1 MSYQV
6 LARKWRPRSF
16 REMIGQTHVLKA
28 LINALDNQ
36 RLHHAYL
43 FTGTRGVGKTTIA
56 RIIAKCVNCE
66 IGITS
71 TPCGTCSVCRE
82 IDEGRFVDLIE
93 IDAASRTKVEDTREL
108 LDNVQYA
115 PSRGRFKVYLID
127 EVHMLSSHSFNA
139 LLKTLEEP
147 PPYVKFI
154 LATTDP
160 QKLPATILS
169 RCLQFSLKNMTPE
182 RVVEHLSHVLGV
194 ENVPFEDDALWL
206 LGRAADGSMR
216 DAMSL
221 TDQAIA
227 FGEGK
232 VLAADVRAMLG
243 TLDHGQVYGVLQA
256 LLEGDAR
263 GLLEAVRHLAEQG
276 PDWNGVL
283 AEMLNVLH
291 RVAVAQA
298 LPEAV
303 DNGQG
308 DRDRVLA
315 VAQALPAEDVQ
326 FYYQMGLIGRRDL
339 PLAPDPRSGFE
350 MVLLRMLAFRPAGSS
365 EAPPQT
371 LKPVGISQATVDSS
385 QAVAALVA
393 APAAGPAAGNG
404 SVAAPVAE
412 AAAPVPAASGNVSE
426 PAPVSGVAAQAP
438 AVRDDGPDSTSTPPV
453 REVPSQPLASPAA
466 SAGSS
471 QPASPVAAPAA
482 VPAPAA
488 PARAAE
494 DDPSLPW
501 NSPAAP
507 LQDEPEAY
515 DEPLLDTE
523 AEQPML
529 TPMPAPTPASV
540 VPPAPEREETPE
552 DEGDAI
558 DSAAPHL
565 QAIPDD
571 FGSAGMDRDD
581 EPPLDEDYYPA
592 DIDASGYSFLDDLA
606 SATPEPAAAPE
617 PLPASQPASGLA
629 LQWLE
634 LFPKLPVSGLTASI
648 AANCS
653 LIAVEGD
660 DWLLHL
666 DPAQSALFNA
676 TQQRRLNDALNQY
689 HGRTIGLKIEL
700 VRPEQE
706 TPAQASSRRRV
717 ERQHDAEASIQA
729 DPFIQQMMQKFGATV
744 RNDTIEPVDVP
755 VSQNG

>member
-16 REMIGQTHVLKA
+16 REMVGQAHVLKA

-56 RIIAKCVNCE
+56 RIIAKCLNCE
-66 IGITS
+66 TGITS

-127 EVHMLSSHSFNA
+127 EVHMLSTHSFNA

-169 RCLQFSLKNMTPE
+169 RCLQFSLKNMSPE
-182 RVVEHLSHVLGV
+182 RVVEHLSHVLAA
-194 ENVPFEDDALWL
+194 ENVPFEPDALWL

-243 TLDHGQVYGVLQA
+243 SLDHGQVYGVLQA

-263 GLLEAVRHLAEQG
+263 ALLEAVRNLAEQG
-276 PDWNGVL
+276 PDWAGVL

-291 RVAVAQA
+291 RVAIAQA

-308 DRDRVLA
+308 DRERVLA
-315 VAQALPAEDVQ
+315 LAQALPAEDVQ

-339 PLAPDPRSGFE
+339 PLAPDPRGGFE
-350 MVLLRMLAFRPAGSS
+350 MVLLRMLAFRPADTDD
-365 EAPPQT
+365 APKPV
-371 LKPVGISQATVDSS
+371 LKPVGISQATADS
-385 QAVAALVA
+385 AK
-393 APAAGPAAGNG
+393 P
-404 SVAAPVAE
+404 VAAPVVAVAPPTVVVEPAAPPVQAPAPVEPPPQPAAE
-412 AAAPVPAASGNVSE
+412 PAAAVEPEPVPVVEPEPESE
-426 PAPVSGVAAQAP
+426 PAV
-438 AVRDDGPDSTSTPPV
+438 
-453 REVPSQPLASPAA
+453 EVIDLPWEEPAA
-466 SAGSS
+466 PPSAVVA
-471 QPASPVAAPAA
+471 QPEP
-482 VPAPAA
+482 VPAPAPAVPIQQAA
-488 PARAAE
+488 PAHDDE
-494 DDPSLPW
+494 PPFDPS
-501 NSPAAP
+501 
-507 LQDEPEAY
+507 AY
-515 DEPLLDTE
+515 
-523 AEQPML
+523 
-529 TPMPAPTPASV
+529 
-540 VPPAPEREETPE
+540 
-552 DEGDAI
+552 
-558 DSAAPHL
+558 SAV
-565 QAIPDD
+565 
-571 FGSAGMDRDD
+571 GMDRDD
-581 EPPLDEDYYPA
+581 EPPLDEDYYGGESDPVGF
-592 DIDASGYSFLDDLA
+592 SYLDELA
-606 SATPEPAAAPE
+606 EHIQEEAPKPVAQ
-617 PLPASQPASGLA
+617 PLPAAKPATGLA

-634 LFPKLPVSGLTASI
+634 LFPQLPVSGMTGNI
-648 AANCS
+648 AANCT
-653 LIAVEGD
+653 LISAEGD

-666 DPAQSALFNA
+666 DPGQGALFNT
-676 TQQRRLNDALNQY
+676 TQQRRLNEALNQ
-689 HGRTIGLKIEL
+689 HLGRTLNLRIEL
-700 VRPEQE
+700 ILPEQE
-706 TPAQASSRRRV
+706 TPAQAAARKRA
-717 ERQHDAEASIQA
+717 ERQQDAVTSIEQ
-729 DPFIQQMMQKFGATV
+729 DPLIQQMIKLFGAKV
-744 RNDTIEPVDVP
+744 RQDTIEPVEALAN
-755 VSQNG
+755 QGQ

>member
-16 REMIGQTHVLKA
+16 REMVGQAHVLKA

-56 RIIAKCVNCE
+56 RIIAKCLNCE
-66 IGITS
+66 TGITS

-127 EVHMLSSHSFNA
+127 EVHMLSTHSFNA

-169 RCLQFSLKNMTPE
+169 RCLQFSLKNMSPE
-182 RVVEHLSHVLGV
+182 RVVEHLSHVLAA
-194 ENVPFEDDALWL
+194 ENVPFEPDALWL

-243 TLDHGQVYGVLQA
+243 SLDHGQVYGVLQA

-263 GLLEAVRHLAEQG
+263 ALLEAVRNLAEQG
-276 PDWNGVL
+276 PDWAGVL

-291 RVAVAQA
+291 RVAIAQA

-315 VAQALPAEDVQ
+315 LASALPAEDVQ

-339 PLAPDPRSGFE
+339 PLAPDPRGGFE
-350 MVLLRMLAFRPAGSS
+350 MVLLRMLAFRPADTDD
-365 EAPPQT
+365 APKPV
-371 LKPVGISQATVDSS
+371 LKPVGISQATADP
-385 QAVAALVA
+385 ATPVA
-393 APAAGPAAGNG
+393 APAVAVAPPPAEAVSPEAAPATAPLVVPPPATADHEPEQEPDTALKAEIEAI
-404 SVAAPVAE
+404 SVPEPVAE
-412 AAAPVPAASGNVSE
+412 VVDLPWEEPVAASE
-426 PAPVSGVAAQAP
+426 PAPVE
-438 AVRDDGPDSTSTPPV
+438 PV
-453 REVPSQPLASPAA
+453 PEPLAAPQAA
-466 SAGSS
+466 P
-471 QPASPVAAPAA
+471 QPAPPATRPAPQPEADAPPFDPSAYAA
-482 VPAPAA
+482 V
-488 PARAAE
+488 
-494 DDPSLPW
+494 
-501 NSPAAP
+501 
-507 LQDEPEAY
+507 
-515 DEPLLDTE
+515 
-523 AEQPML
+523 
-529 TPMPAPTPASV
+529 
-540 VPPAPEREETPE
+540 
-552 DEGDAI
+552 
-558 DSAAPHL
+558 
-565 QAIPDD
+565 
-571 FGSAGMDRDD
+571 GMDRDD
-581 EPPLDEDYYPA
+581 EPPLDDDYYGGESDPVGF
-592 DIDASGYSFLDDLA
+592 SYLDELA
-606 SATPEPAAAPE
+606 EHIQEEAPKPVAQ
-617 PLPASQPASGLA
+617 PLPAAKPATGLA

-634 LFPKLPVSGLTASI
+634 LFPQLPVSGMTGNI
-648 AANCS
+648 AANCT
-653 LIAVEGD
+653 LIAADGD

-666 DPAQSALFNA
+666 DPGQGALFNA
-676 TQQRRLNDALNQY
+676 TQQRRLNDALNQ
-689 HGRTIGLKIEL
+689 HLGRTLNLRIEL
-700 VRPEQE
+700 ILPEQE
-706 TPAQASSRRRV
+706 TPAQAGARKRA
-717 ERQHDAEASIQA
+717 ERQQDAVTSIEQ
-729 DPFIQQMMQKFGATV
+729 DPLIQQMIKLFGAKV
-744 RNDTIEPVDVP
+744 RQDTIEPVEALAN
-755 VSQNG
+755 QGQ

>member
-16 REMIGQTHVLKA
+16 REMVGQAHVLKA

-56 RIIAKCVNCE
+56 RIIAKCLNCE
-66 IGITS
+66 TGITS

-127 EVHMLSSHSFNA
+127 EVHMLSTHSFNA

-169 RCLQFSLKNMTPE
+169 RCLQFSLKNMSPE
-182 RVVEHLSHVLGV
+182 RVVEHLSHVLQA
-194 ENVPFEDDALWL
+194 ENVPFEPDALWL

-243 TLDHGQVYGVLQA
+243 SLDHGQVYDVLQA

-263 GLLEAVRHLAEQG
+263 ALLEAIRNLAEQG
-276 PDWNGVL
+276 PDWAGVL

-291 RVAVAQA
+291 RVAIAQA

-308 DRDRVLA
+308 DRERVLA
-315 VAQALPAEDVQ
+315 LAAALPAEDVQ

-339 PLAPDPRSGFE
+339 PLAPEPRGGFE
-350 MVLLRMLAFRPAGSS
+350 MVLLRMLAFRPADTDD
-365 EAPPQT
+365 APKPQ
-371 LKPVGISQATVDSS
+371 LKPVGISQATADS
-385 QAVAALVA
+385 AK
-393 APAAGPAAGNG
+393 P
-404 SVAAPVAE
+404 
-412 AAAPVPAASGNVSE
+412 
-426 PAPVSGVAAQAP
+426 VAAQAP
-438 AVRDDGPDSTSTPPV
+438 VAQPAVQAVSIEPAAAAPDV
-453 REVPSQPLASPAA
+453 EVPPPATA
-466 SAGSS
+466 
-471 QPASPVAAPAA
+471 
-482 VPAPAA
+482 
-488 PARAAE
+488 
-494 DDPSLPW
+494 DH
-501 NSPAAP
+501 
-507 LQDEPEAY
+507 EPEAQR
-515 DEPLLDTE
+515 DPEIE
-523 AEQPML
+523 AEIEAISVPEPVAEVVDL
-529 TPMPAPTPASV
+529 PWEEPALPVAQAAALA
-540 VPPAPEREETPE
+540 PAPEPE
-552 DEGDAI
+552 PIAPPVAQPAVASHDDAPPF
-558 DSAAPHL
+558 DPGAYAAV
-565 QAIPDD
+565 
-571 FGSAGMDRDD
+571 GMDRDD
-581 EPPLDEDYYPA
+581 EPPLDEDYYVGESDPA
-592 DIDASGYSFLDDLA
+592 GFSYLDELA
-606 SATPEPAAAPE
+606 EHVQEEPAQPAAE
-617 PLPASQPASGLA
+617 PLPAARPATGLA

-634 LFPKLPVSGLTASI
+634 LFPQLPVSGMTGNI
-648 AANCS
+648 AANCT
-653 LIAVEGD
+653 LIAAEGD

-666 DPAQSALFNA
+666 DPGQGALFNA
-676 TQQRRLNDALNQY
+676 TQQRRLNEALNQ
-689 HGRTIGLKIEL
+689 HLGRTLNLRIEL
-700 VRPEQE
+700 VLPEQE
-706 TPAQASSRRRV
+706 TPAQAASRKRI
-717 ERQHDAEASIQA
+717 ERQHEAVTSIEQ
-729 DPFIQQMMQKFGATV
+729 DPLIQQMIKLFGAKV
-744 RNDTIEPVDVP
+744 CQDTIEPVEALA
-755 VSQNG
+755 SQGQ

>member
-16 REMIGQTHVLKA
+16 REMVGQTHVLKA

-66 IGITS
+66 TGITS
-71 TPCGTCSVCRE
+71 TPCGECSVCRE

-291 RVAVAQA
+291 RVAIAQA

-315 VAQALPAEDVQ
+315 LAQALPAEDVQ

-339 PLAPDPRSGFE
+339 PLAPELRGGFE

-365 EAPPQT
+365 DGPSQP
-371 LKPVGISQATVDSS
+371 LKTVGISQATVDSA
-385 QAVAALVA
+385 QAVAVTPAI
-393 APAAGPAAGNG
+393 APAI
-404 SVAAPVAE
+404 AAPVASPSP
-412 AAAPVPAASGNVSE
+412 AQAASQRE
-426 PAPVSGVAAQAP
+426 ETPVQA
-438 AVRDDGPDSTSTPPV
+438 
-453 REVPSQPLASPAA
+453 E
-466 SAGSS
+466 
-471 QPASPVAAPAA
+471 
-482 VPAPAA
+482 AA
-488 PARAAE
+488 PARENPAPVI
-494 DDPSLPW
+494 DLPW
-501 NSPAAP
+501 NDPVDPVTQPAAIP
-507 LQDEPEAY
+507 VQEPI
-515 DEPLLDTE
+515 LDVV
-523 AEQPML
+523 AEQPAL
-529 TPMPAPTPASV
+529 TPMPAPTPASA
-540 VPPAPEREETPE
+540 VPDAPEAVANEAEPVEYT
-552 DEGDAI
+552 A
-558 DSAAPHL
+558 
-565 QAIPDD
+565 
-571 FGSAGMDRDD
+571 AGMDRDD
-581 EPPLDEDYYPA
+581 EPPLDEDYYAPETDGA
-592 DIDASGYSFLDDLA
+592 AYSYLDELA
-606 SATPEPAAAPE
+606 SENIHDAPEEVEPEVLPAA
-617 PLPASQPASGLA
+617 QPATGLA
-629 LQWLE
+629 LKWLE
-634 LFPKLPVSGLTASI
+634 LFPKLPISGMTGSI
-648 AANCS
+648 AANCT
-653 LIAVEGD
+653 LIAVDGD

-666 DPAQSALFNA
+666 DPAHSALFNS

-689 HGRTIGLKIEL
+689 HERTLNLTIEL
-700 VRPEQE
+700 IRPEQE
-706 TPAQASSRRRV
+706 TPAQAAARRRAD
-717 ERQHDAEASIQA
+717 RQADAEQSIQQ
-729 DPFIQQMMQKFGATV
+729 DPYIQQMLQQFGATI
-744 RNDTIEPVDVP
+744 RDDTIEPVEAVASP
-755 VSQNG
+755 TR

>member
-16 REMIGQTHVLKA
+16 REMVGQTHVLKA

-56 RIIAKCVNCE
+56 RIIAKCLNCE
-66 IGITS
+66 TGITS

-127 EVHMLSSHSFNA
+127 EVHMLSTHSFNA

-169 RCLQFSLKNMTPE
+169 RCLQFSLKNMSPE
-182 RVVEHLSHVLGV
+182 RVVEHLSHVLQA
-194 ENVPFEDDALWL
+194 ENVPFEPDALWL

-243 TLDHGQVYGVLQA
+243 SLDHGQVYGVLQA

-263 GLLEAVRHLAEQG
+263 ALLEAVRNLAEQG
-276 PDWNGVL
+276 PDWSGVL

-291 RVAVAQA
+291 RVAIAQA

-315 VAQALPAEDVQ
+315 LASALPAEDVQ

-339 PLAPDPRSGFE
+339 PLAPDPRGGFE
-350 MVLLRMLAFRPAGSS
+350 MVLLRMLAFRPADTDD
-365 EAPPQT
+365 APKPV
-371 LKPVGISQATVDSS
+371 LKPVGISQATAD
-385 QAVAALVA
+385 
-393 APAAGPAAGNG
+393 PA
-404 SVAAPVAE
+404 
-412 AAAPVPAASGNVSE
+412 
-426 PAPVSGVAAQAP
+426 
-438 AVRDDGPDSTSTPPV
+438 T
-453 REVPSQPLASPAA
+453 
-466 SAGSS
+466 
-471 QPASPVAAPAA
+471 PVAAPAVA
-482 VPAPAA
+482 VEAPAVEPPQPAPVAPAPQAEAAAVVEPEPEPEPEVAAPEPVVEEVIDLPWEEPAAAPAPEPAPA
-488 PARAAE
+488 PVAASQNAQ
-494 DDPSLPW
+494 P
-501 NSPAAP
+501 
-507 LQDEPEAY
+507 AY
-515 DEPLLDTE
+515 DEPPFD
-523 AEQPML
+523 P
-529 TPMPAPTPASV
+529 
-540 VPPAPEREETPE
+540 
-552 DEGDAI
+552 
-558 DSAAPHL
+558 SAYA
-565 QAIPDD
+565 
-571 FGSAGMDRDD
+571 SAGMDRDD
-581 EPPLDEDYYPA
+581 EPPMDEDYYGGESDPVGF
-592 DIDASGYSFLDDLA
+592 SYLDELA
-606 SATPEPAAAPE
+606 EHVQEEAPAAAPE
-617 PLPASQPASGLA
+617 PLPAAQPATGLA

-634 LFPKLPVSGLTASI
+634 LFPQLPVSGMTGNI
-648 AANCS
+648 AANCT
-653 LIAVEGD
+653 LMAADGD

-666 DPAQSALFNA
+666 DPGQGALFNT
-676 TQQRRLNDALNQY
+676 TQQRRLNEALNQ
-689 HGRTIGLKIEL
+689 HLGRTLNLRIEL
-700 VRPEQE
+700 IRPEQE
-706 TPAQASSRRRV
+706 TPAQAASRKRA
-717 ERQHDAEASIQA
+717 ERQQDAVLSIEQ
-729 DPFIQQMMQKFGATV
+729 DPLIQQMIKQFGATV
-744 RNDTIEPVDVP
+744 RQDTIEPVDAL
-755 VSQNG
+755 VSQGQ

>member
-16 REMIGQTHVLKA
+16 REMVGQTHVLKA

-56 RIIAKCVNCE
+56 RIIAKCLNCE
-66 IGITS
+66 TGITS

-127 EVHMLSSHSFNA
+127 EVHMLSTHSFNA

-169 RCLQFSLKNMTPE
+169 RCLQFSLKNMSPE
-182 RVVEHLSHVLGV
+182 RVVEHLSHVLTA
-194 ENVPFEDDALWL
+194 ENVPFEPDALWL

-243 TLDHGQVYGVLQA
+243 SLDHGQVYGVLQA

-263 GLLEAVRHLAEQG
+263 ALLEAVRNLAEQG
-276 PDWNGVL
+276 PDWSGVL

-291 RVAVAQA
+291 RVAIAQA

-308 DRDRVLA
+308 DRERVLA
-315 VAQALPAEDVQ
+315 LAAALPAEDVQ

-339 PLAPDPRSGFE
+339 PLAPDPRGGFE
-350 MVLLRMLAFRPAGSS
+350 MVLLRMLAFRPADTDD
-365 EAPPQT
+365 APKPV
-371 LKPVGISQATVDSS
+371 LKPVGISQATADSAKPVAAA
-385 QAVAALVA
+385 AVAVA
-393 APAAGPAAGNG
+393 SPVVEAPPAPA
-404 SVAAPVAE
+404 VEQVVAE
-412 AAAPVPAASGNVSE
+412 PAPEAEPEVAHSE
-426 PAPVSGVAAQAP
+426 PAPVEEVVDLPWEEPAAQPAP
-438 AVRDDGPDSTSTPPV
+438 KAIEP
-453 REVPSQPLASPAA
+453 
-466 SAGSS
+466 
-471 QPASPVAAPAA
+471 
-482 VPAPAA
+482 VPAPV
-488 PARAAE
+488 PVKPE
-494 DDPSLPW
+494 PPS
-501 NSPAAP
+501 A
-507 LQDEPEAY
+507 
-515 DEPLLDTE
+515 
-523 AEQPML
+523 
-529 TPMPAPTPASV
+529 
-540 VPPAPEREETPE
+540 PPAFE
-552 DEGDAI
+552 
-558 DSAAPHL
+558 APPFDPN
-565 QAIPDD
+565 AYAP
-571 FGSAGMDRDD
+571 AGMDRDD
-581 EPPLDEDYYPA
+581 EPPMDDDYYAGDSEPMGFSYLDE
-592 DIDASGYSFLDDLA
+592 LA
-606 SATPEPAAAPE
+606 EHVQEDQPVAAPE
-617 PLPASQPASGLA
+617 PLPAAQPATGLA

-634 LFPKLPVSGLTASI
+634 LFPQLPVSGMTGNI
-648 AANCS
+648 AANCT
-653 LIAVEGD
+653 LIAADGD

-666 DPAQSALFNA
+666 DPGQGALFNS
-676 TQQRRLNDALNQY
+676 TQQRRLNEALNQ
-689 HGRTIGLKIEL
+689 HLGRTLNLRIEL

-706 TPAQASSRRRV
+706 TPAQAASRKRA
-717 ERQHDAEASIQA
+717 ERQHEAVVSIEQ
-729 DPFIQQMMQKFGATV
+729 DPLIQQMIKLFGATV
-744 RNDTIEPVDVP
+744 RHDTIEPVDAL
-755 VSQNG
+755 VSQGQ

>member
-16 REMIGQTHVLKA
+16 REMVGQAHVLKA

-56 RIIAKCVNCE
+56 RIIAKCLNCE
-66 IGITS
+66 TGITS
-71 TPCGTCSVCRE
+71 TPCGHCSVCRE

-194 ENVPFEDDALWL
+194 EQVPFEDDALWL

-227 FGEGK
+227 FGEGQ

-243 TLDHGQVYGVLQA
+243 TLDHGQVYGVLQG
-256 LLEGDAR
+256 LLEGDAKAV
-263 GLLEAVRHLAEQG
+263 LEAIRHLAEQG
-276 PDWNGVL
+276 PDWAGVL

-315 VAQALPAEDVQ
+315 LAQALPAEDVQ

-339 PLAPDPRSGFE
+339 PLAPDPRGGFE
-350 MVLLRMLAFRPAGSS
+350 MVLLRMLAFRPAGHDD
-365 EAPPQT
+365 APGPA
-371 LKPVGISQATVDSS
+371 LKPVGISQATVDSAN
-385 QAVAALVA
+385 AVATPPTPAATVQPTSAEPDVPEARTAAVRPPPAAVAEPVDLPWNDPVEA
-393 APAAGPAAGNG
+393 APAPTPAAA
-404 SVAAPVAE
+404 VVEPVLE
-412 AAAPVPAASGNVSE
+412 TVSE
-426 PAPVSGVAAQAP
+426 
-438 AVRDDGPDSTSTPPV
+438 
-453 REVPSQPLASPAA
+453 
-466 SAGSS
+466 
-471 QPASPVAAPAA
+471 QPALTPMPTPLPATVVPDAPQAE
-482 VPAPAA
+482 PAPAA
-488 PARAAE
+488 PEA
-494 DDPSLPW
+494 DDAVL
-501 NSPAAP
+501 
-507 LQDEPEAY
+507 
-515 DEPLLDTE
+515 
-523 AEQPML
+523 
-529 TPMPAPTPASV
+529 
-540 VPPAPEREETPE
+540 
-552 DEGDAI
+552 
-558 DSAAPHL
+558 
-565 QAIPDD
+565 
-571 FGSAGMDRDD
+571 AGMLRDD
-581 EPPLDEDYYPA
+581 EPPLDEDYYEA
-592 DIDASGYSFLDDLA
+592 DLDVAPYSYLDELA
-606 SATPEPAAAPE
+606 SENVQDPEVAPE
-617 PLPASQPASGLA
+617 PDVLPASQPATGLA
-629 LQWLE
+629 LQWQE
-634 LFPKLPVSGLTASI
+634 LFGKLPISGMTGSI
-648 AANCS
+648 AANCT
-653 LIAVEGD
+653 LIAVDGD
-660 DWLLHL
+660 HWLLHL
-666 DPAQSALFNA
+666 DPAHSALFNS

-689 HGRTIGLKIEL
+689 HERTLTLTIEL
-700 VRPEQE
+700 IRPEQE
-706 TPAQASSRRRV
+706 TPAQAAARRRAN
-717 ERQHDAEASIQA
+717 RQKDAEASIHA
-729 DPFIQQMMQKFGATV
+729 DPFIQQMLQQFGAII
-744 RNDTIEPVDVP
+744 RDDTIEPVEARP
-755 VSQNG
+755 GQTQ